1 MIVRIVLWNLADSLT
16 TIEELRRYLRD
27 ESVDEFAGVEGLR
40 FQAWISDP
48 LGERWGVFSLF
59 ETREAADQPVPIGVR
74 ELIGKDPD
82 LTEEFDLE
90 ASVEGRFVDAEL
102 SHLGL
107 AFE

>member
-1 MIVRIVLWNLADSLT
+1 M
-16 TIEELRRYLRD
+16 
-27 ESVDEFAGVEGLR
+27 
-40 FQAWISDP
+40 SDP

-59 ETREAADQPVPIGVR
+59 ESREAADQPLPSGVR
-74 ELIGKDPD
+74 ALIGKDPD